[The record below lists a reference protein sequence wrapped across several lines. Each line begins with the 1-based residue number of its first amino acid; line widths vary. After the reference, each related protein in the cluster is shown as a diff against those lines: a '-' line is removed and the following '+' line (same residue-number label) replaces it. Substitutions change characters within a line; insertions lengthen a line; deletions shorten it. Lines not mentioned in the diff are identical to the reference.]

1 MFSRGVSNLRPYLWY
16 VVFLLLLSWLALQLD
31 FSIPFLISILLA
43 VHWASWMGEFM
54 SHQICGVFSIAC
66 LVTQSCLTV
75 CDPKDCS
82 PPGSSVHG
90 DSPGMDTGVGCHV
103 LLQGIF
109 PTQGS
114 NPGLS
119 HCRQIFYCLSHQWSP
134 FLALFQYF
142 FLSHSCSSLLSSVSS
157 TQSVSKRGLNHLQ
170 DERWGRLVQN
180 ADCWFLLQAYWIS
193 LWDWDPEK

>member
-1 MFSRGVSNLRPYLWY
+1 MFSRGVSNLRPYLRY
-16 VVFLLLLSWLALQLD
+16 VAFLLLLSWLALQLD

-43 VHWASWMGEFM
+43 VHCASWMGEFM
-54 SHQICGVFSIAC
+54 SHQICGIFSIAC

-134 FLALFQYF
+134 FLTLFQYF

-180 ADCWFLLQAYWIS
+180 ADCWFILQAYWIS